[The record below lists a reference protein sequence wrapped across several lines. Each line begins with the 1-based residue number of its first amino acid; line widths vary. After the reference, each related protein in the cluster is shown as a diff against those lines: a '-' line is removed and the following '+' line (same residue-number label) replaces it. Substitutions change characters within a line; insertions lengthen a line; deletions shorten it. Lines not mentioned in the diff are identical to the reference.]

1 VTGQGVRAARRDGR
15 RAVTG
20 VIAAA
25 VGAGAGCLAGGA
37 WLPGIILLALTAVT
51 GTAVIRSARRPAGDG
66 EDR

>member
-1 VTGQGVRAARRDGR
+1 MTGQHVRAAERDGR
-15 RAVTG
+15 SAVTG
-20 VIAAA
+20 VLAAA
-25 VGAGAGCLAGGA
+25 SGAGLGCAAGGA